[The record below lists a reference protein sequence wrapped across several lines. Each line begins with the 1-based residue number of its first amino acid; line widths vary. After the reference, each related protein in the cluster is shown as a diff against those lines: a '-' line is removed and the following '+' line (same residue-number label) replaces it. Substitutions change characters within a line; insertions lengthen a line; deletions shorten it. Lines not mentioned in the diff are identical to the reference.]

1 MKNFSKF
8 LNLKTVLV
16 VLVLLVI
23 AGLTATTAYFYYEYK
38 QIKDNPDL
46 IAQEEVKTVTD
57 KIRKYMELPSD
68 EEPTIATIT
77 DQEKLKDQ
85 EFFKNAQ
92 NGDKVLIYAKAAKA
106 ILFRPSTSRVIEFAP
121 LIIDASQGGV
131 ETDQQ
136 TSQAEP
142 VKIAILNGTTVSGL
156 TNEYEGVL
164 SQFSNLVITNK
175 ANAAKTDY
183 TENLV
188 VALNEDAV
196 TAATA
201 ISEKIAGKVVDTL
214 PEGEAKPEADVVVIV
229 GKEL

>member
-1 MKNFSKF
+1 MKNIGRLF
-8 LNLKTVLV
+8 NLKTLLV
-16 VLVLLVI
+16 VLVLLI
-23 AGLTATTAYFYYEYK
+23 IGGLTATTAYFYYEYK
-38 QIKDNPDL
+38 QIKDNPDM
-46 IAQEEVKTVTD
+46 IAQEEVKNVTER
-57 KIRKYMELPSD
+57 IRKYMELPSD

-121 LIIDASQGGV
+121 LIVDPSQGGV
-131 ETDQQ
+131 EADQQ

-142 VKIAILNGTTVSGL
+142 VKVAILNGTTVSGL
-156 TNEYEGVL
+156 TNEYEDVL
-164 SQFSNLVITNK
+164 AKFSNLVIVNK

-188 VALNEDAV
+188 VALNEDAA
-196 TAATA
+196 AATA
-201 ISEKIAGKVVDTL
+201 ISEKIDGKVVNTL
-214 PEGEAKPEADVVVIV
+214 PEGETKPEADVVVIV